1 MVSCGSL
8 VAVQPPLIDRTALMR
23 GGIRLV
29 STASESLVWHPSL
42 GMFAVVSDA
51 KSLERMPRLSN
62 ESYDKYMAWTERLT

>member
-29 STASESLVWHPSL
+29 SAASESGVATLLRHVRRR
-42 GMFAVVSDA
+42 
-51 KSLERMPRLSN
+51 K
-62 ESYDKYMAWTERLT
+62 